1 MNRQYKFCVSP
12 KNNNTPFFKC
22 KTCKICKKCTNGF
35 YYIFLIYLKYV
46 FTNISFPI
54 KHWICMDGLR
64 LILIFHQRNIFKITS
79 LELLNYLQKRMVDTK
94 LIDKLKIANGEK
106 LYINDYLILSSISLF
121 FFKLFTRH
129 SLPTIY
135 FTSQC
140 KSLQLQ
146 QWVIKRVFV
155 AFLSIIRS
163 TKHVRFDT
171 LKFVLKMVSY

>member
-1 MNRQYKFCVSP
+1 
-12 KNNNTPFFKC
+12 
-22 KTCKICKKCTNGF
+22 
-35 YYIFLIYLKYV
+35 
-46 FTNISFPI
+46 
-54 KHWICMDGLR
+54 
-64 LILIFHQRNIFKITS
+64 
-79 LELLNYLQKRMVDTK
+79 MVDTK

-146 QWVIKRVFV
+146 QLVIKRVFV
-155 AFLSIIRS
+155 YNKINKTCTIRYFKICSKNGQLLVNKTKQTTS
-163 TKHVRFDT
+163 TS
-171 LKFVLKMVSY
+171 LYVSERQHPCSFRE